1 MTLKTAIELPSPT
14 RVGGGLLSASRP
26 LPPGWERGVLFN
38 GSTCLGPASWPYCL
52 PELSPPA
59 SPPQEKTPD
68 TASAVAE
75 FEPTGI
81 HQAVEC
87 TTFSQDRAATL
98 ATEAL
103 DVTAEY
109 QLGLELAT
117 AVETGNPSLADASST
132 TAGDVVTALAAI
144 ENSIAGAL
152 YGRLGYIHVSPG
164 MLVELLAADLLTR
177 EGRTWRSPM
186 GNTVVASP
194 GYVTLGDNIHA
205 TAEVFAS
212 LSVPET
218 RVDVDRSINQSVAYA
233 EQIGLAAFDPCFNIA
248 VEVTS

>member
-14 RVGGGLLSASRP
+14 RVGGGLLSAARP
-26 LPPGWERGVLFN
+26 LPNGWERGVLFN

-52 PELSPPA
+52 PEESPAP
-59 SPPQEKTPD
+59 SPGEKQLD
-68 TASAVAE
+68 TASDLAE

-81 HQAVEC
+81 YQGVEC
-87 TTFSQDRAATL
+87 TTFSQSRAATL

-117 AVETGNPSLADASST
+117 GVETNNPNLST
-132 TAGDVVTALAAI
+132 ATPTSVGDVVAALASI
-144 ENSIAGAL
+144 EDQVAGAL
-152 YGRLGYIHVSPG
+152 FGRLAYIHVSPG
-164 MLVELLAADLLTR
+164 MLTELVATDLVYR

-186 GNTVVASP
+186 GHTVVASP
-194 GYVTLGDNIHA
+194 GYVTLGDTIHA

>member
-14 RVGGGLLSASRP
+14 RLGGGLLAASRP
-26 LPPGWERGVLFN
+26 LPDGWTRGVLFN

-52 PELSPPA
+52 PAESPP
-59 SPPQEKTPD
+59 SPGGTKLLD
-68 TASAVAE
+68 TASDVAE

-81 HQAVEC
+81 YQGVEC
-87 TTFSQDRAATL
+87 TTLSQTRAATL

-117 AVETGNPSLADASST
+117 GADTENPSLADAT
-132 TAGDVVTALAAI
+132 PATAGDVVAAMAAI
-144 ENSIAGAL
+144 EDSVAGAL
-152 YGRLGYIHVSPG
+152 FGRLAFIHVSPG
-164 MLVELLAADLLTR
+164 MLTQLIALRLVYR

-186 GNTVVASP
+186 GHVVVASP
-194 GYVTLGDNIHA
+194 GYVTLGDTIHA

-233 EQIGLAAFDPCFNIA
+233 EQVGLAAFDPCFNIA